1 MSRCKLIIGTIFEYT
16 HCAGGIME
24 LGERIRKV
32 RKDCSITQ
40 GKFAERMLV
49 SASYISKIE
58 SGKELPSDIF
68 LKLMS
73 LEFDVSLDWL
83 RTGEGTKKININ
95 QHDYFERNQTYNI
108 YVKKDILDFEETLD
122 QMPNGIHA
130 SVSFM
135 LGECTHILKSEY
147 LTDSQKILITSIFA
161 DIFATITEMI
171 DKFFS
176 INKNDAKELL
186 RFESFFLE
194 TSREI
199 SEKINEIKET
209 LSSQKPN

>member
-1 MSRCKLIIGTIFEYT
+1 
-16 HCAGGIME
+16 ME

-95 QHDYFERNQTYNI
+95 
-108 YVKKDILDFEETLD
+108 
-122 QMPNGIHA
+122 
-130 SVSFM
+130 
-135 LGECTHILKSEY
+135 
-147 LTDSQKILITSIFA
+147 
-161 DIFATITEMI
+161 
-171 DKFFS
+171 
-176 INKNDAKELL
+176 
-186 RFESFFLE
+186 
-194 TSREI
+194 
-199 SEKINEIKET
+199 
-209 LSSQKPN
+209 